1 MKMLQKNK
9 ESIFGVTYSP
19 DVTTN
24 VNCIPYR
31 YRTNASGSALSYN
44 GLITRTGYSRGGSA
58 MLLMFVGM
66 WNNGASDLGNNGN
79 ETFVR
84 VLGESTSYV
93 TNIITKSKVYVA
105 PTYSPYG
112 RGFTRYLP
120 SVYLWKLL
128 DKYRATDQRTNAT
141 LLEAY
146 TIAPGL
152 EKKF

>member
-1 MKMLQKNK
+1 
-9 ESIFGVTYSP
+9 
-19 DVTTN
+19 
-24 VNCIPYR
+24 
-31 YRTNASGSALSYN
+31 
-44 GLITRTGYSRGGSA
+44 
-58 MLLMFVGM
+58 M

-152 EKKF
+152 EKSSKNYPSIQDTAIYYCPLDGNSAEGKAKQAWAKGRYRIQFIGKWRHSCLYIYRPCNSKTHRGC